1 MLFPFFL
8 KKKNFKKR
16 AAIGEIIRFT
26 WWTSDV
32 VHHFTK
38 KLPHV

>member
-1 MLFPFFL
+1 LAYFE
-8 KKKNFKKR
+8 
-16 AAIGEIIRFT
+16 EIIRSS

-38 KLPHV
+38 KLPPV